1 MANLGRFRQDKVADP
16 PYNQSFSA
24 NNAKISGVNPEA
36 MKDIKGMGHQKAT
49 ILSQLIA

>member
-24 NNAKISGVNPEA
+24 INAKISGVSPA
-36 MKDIKGMGHQKAT
+36 VMKDIKEMD
-49 ILSQLIA
+49 S

>member
-24 NNAKISGVNPEA
+24 NNAKISGVNPEE
-36 MKDIKGMGHQKAT
+36 MKDIKGMGHQKAP